1 MKNFTFALKWHEILK
16 SYSEEIRKEVYFAA
30 IEYAATGKI
39 PEIQPLARM
48 AFDFIKY
55 EIDEK
60 MRRREARLAKKAQKE
75 ASAASETTENTKP
88 ADNTVEKI
96 IDTFYSQGRA
106 PEPVTVTNAGINV
119 SMSKDR
125 IRDFVRMCV
134 KDMISKGHNPEKD
147 NTKFMATLSSLVSGR
162 FEVLRQDLLSRRPT
176 QQFTDEQWTAL
187 LSNAHKHFAA

>member
-39 PEIQPLARM
+39 PDIQPLARM

-88 ADNTVEKI
+88 ADNNVEKI
-96 IDTFYSQGRA
+96 IDTFYSQGHA

-119 SMSKDR
+119 SMSKER
-125 IRDFVRMCV
+125 IRDFVRVCV

-162 FEVLRQDLLSRRPT
+162 YEVLRQDLLSRRPT

>member
-39 PEIQPLARM
+39 PDIQPLARM

-60 MRRREARLAKKAQKE
+60 MHRREARLAKKALKE

-88 ADNTVEKI
+88 ADNNVEKI
-96 IDTFYSQGRA
+96 IDTFYSQGKA

-125 IRDFVRMCV
+125 IRDFVRVCV

-147 NTKFMATLSSLVSGR
+147 KTKFMSTLSNLVSGR

>member
-39 PEIQPLARM
+39 PDIQPLARM

-75 ASAASETTENTKP
+75 ASAANETAENTKP
-88 ADNTVEKI
+88 ADNNVEKI
-96 IDTFYSQGRA
+96 IDTFYSQGRV
-106 PEPVTVTNAGINV
+106 PEPVTVTNAGVNV
-119 SMSKDR
+119 SMSKER
-125 IRDFVRMCV
+125 IRDFVRVCV
-134 KDMISKGHNPEKD
+134 KDIISKGHNPEKD
-147 NTKFMATLSSLVSGR
+147 NTKFMATLGSLVSSR
-162 FEVLRQDLLSRRPT
+162 YEVLRQDLLSRRPT

>member
-1 MKNFTFALKWHEILK
+1 
-16 SYSEEIRKEVYFAA
+16 
-30 IEYAATGKI
+30 
-39 PEIQPLARM
+39 
-48 AFDFIKY
+48 
-55 EIDEK
+55 

-96 IDTFYSQGRA
+96 IDTSYSQGRA

-119 SMSKDR
+119 SMSKER
-125 IRDFVRMCV
+125 IRDFVRVCV
-134 KDMISKGHNPEKD
+134 KDMISKGHDPEKD
-147 NTKFMATLSSLVSGR
+147 NTKFMSTLSSLVSGR
-162 FEVLRQDLLSRRPT
+162 YEVLRLDLLSRRPT